1 MRSMITLCQSKKLCI
16 NSFVQQRELHMHYNH
31 LTTLPPEI
39 GDFAHLEKL
48 FLSHNALMS
57 LPPLCLSSAEEV
69 S

>member
-1 MRSMITLCQSKKLCI
+1 
-16 NSFVQQRELHMHYNH
+16 MHYNH